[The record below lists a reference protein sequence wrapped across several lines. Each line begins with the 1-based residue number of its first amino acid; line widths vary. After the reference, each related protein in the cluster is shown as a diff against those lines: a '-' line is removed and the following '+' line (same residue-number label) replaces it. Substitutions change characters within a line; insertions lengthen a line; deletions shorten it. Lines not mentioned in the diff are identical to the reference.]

1 MNIEVKKILDELNS
15 ESINERLSEY
25 KMELYDDG
33 EARLMSYL
41 LVLIA
46 ELKYEVQKLEKELK
60 LPSHLRFKE
69 IQND

>member
-46 ELKYEVQKLEKELK
+46 ELKYEVQK
-60 LPSHLRFKE
+60 
-69 IQND
+69 